1 MISWFSFFSAQFF
14 ISLTLLLVMVLCR
27 WKGFLERY
35 SVSTLILAAA
45 LAAVRVL
52 LPLDMPFACVVE
64 FWTALSAIQIFLTSH
79 PRVAHL
85 LLGIWGVGVIA
96 AAARDLAMVYSAHR
110 RYQRYIY
117 VSNRRVRRVA
127 REVPPRCRLI
137 VSPNVQVP
145 FVRGA
150 FRPIIYLPAMDLPEW
165 ELRLIVTHEV
175 SHVLG
180 HDAFVKLFCGLLSA
194 VFWWNPVVRCF
205 RREID
210 NLLEF
215 RCDERVTETLGTEEQ
230 EAYLQMLLNMS
241 KRMKSLEG
249 MSRGLSMEEFSA
261 LGRASVTKRRFH
273 VIFNRLDRPP
283 RRVGAVFVVCVFSMF
298 FASYL
303 VVFQFA
309 SYPGNGEFEARPG
322 INYNLEGMNTEIDS
336 ATDTIYIIKRLDG
349 EYQLYINDGFIGRL
363 SKDDMLS
370 VKYQNIPIFE
380 EDAQK

>member
-64 FWTALSAIQIFLTSH
+64 FWTALSAIQIFLASH

-283 RRVGAVFVVCVFSMF
+283 RRVGAVFVVCILSIF
-298 FASYL
+298 FASYF
-303 VVFQFA
+303 VVFQFMY
-309 SYPGNGEFEARPG
+309 YPTADEFEKGPG
-322 INYNLEGMNTEIDS
+322 VDYDLGELPEII
-336 ATDTIYIIKRLDG
+336 DTWRSDTYVIKRHDDR
-349 EYQLYINDGFIGRL
+349 YMLYVDNKFVGYL
-363 SKDDMLS
+363 SYDEVS
-370 VKYQNIPIFE
+370 HEEYQNILIFE
-380 EDAQK
+380 EENG

>member
-64 FWTALSAIQIFLTSH
+64 FWTALSVIQMFLASH

-145 FVRGA
+145 FVRGV

-283 RRVGAVFVVCVFSMF
+283 RRVGTVFVVCILSIF
-298 FASYL
+298 FASYF
-303 VVFQFA
+303 VVFQFMY
-309 SYPGNGEFEARPG
+309 YPTADEFEKGPG
-322 INYNLEGMNTEIDS
+322 VDYDLGELPEII
-336 ATDTIYIIKRLDG
+336 DTWRSDTYIIKRHDDR
-349 EYQLYINDGFIGRL
+349 YMLYVDNKFVGYL
-363 SKDDMLS
+363 SYDEVS
-370 VKYQNIPIFE
+370 HEEYQNILIFE
-380 EDAQK
+380 EENG